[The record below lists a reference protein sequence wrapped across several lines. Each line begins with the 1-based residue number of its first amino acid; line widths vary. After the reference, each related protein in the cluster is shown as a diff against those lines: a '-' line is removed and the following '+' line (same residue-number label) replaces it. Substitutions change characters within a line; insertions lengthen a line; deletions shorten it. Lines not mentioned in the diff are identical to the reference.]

1 MLQSFFKIAL
11 RNLVRYRAF
20 SLINI
25 VGLTLG
31 ITCALFIFLIVKFE
45 LSYDRYHT
53 KGDRIY
59 RINKGSPREPAADHD
74 TGSPQGLA
82 PILREEFPEIENV
95 AVIFKLNPEN
105 TQIKVNEVLTREKD
119 IYFVQPQFFQL
130 FDFTWKQGN
139 PQTALEG
146 PNKVVVCESLAQK
159 FFKRFSRI
167 VALVNITT
175 GPS

>member
-11 RNLVRYRAF
+11 RNLLRYRAF

-25 VGLTLG
+25 IGLTMG
-31 ITCALFIFLIVKFE
+31 IACALFIFLVVKYE
-45 LSYDRYHT
+45 LSYDRYHA
-53 KGDRIY
+53 KADRIY
-59 RINKGSPREPAADHD
+59 RINKGSPKESTVDYD
-74 TGSPQGLA
+74 TGTPQGLA

-95 AVIFKLNPEN
+95 AVIFKLNPEK

-139 PQTALEG
+139 PQTALDD
-146 PNKVVVCESLAQK
+146 PNEVVISESLAQK
-159 FFKRFSRI
+159 FFNGD
-167 VALVNITT
+167 ALGKTSGSIMSMT
-175 GPS
+175 